1 MDPLHEICLP
11 YSRKD
16 IVVNLV
22 VWEGHS
28 TRIVHMEQADMPDLH
43 DLKAINFQWKPIQL
57 S

>member
-1 MDPLHEICLP
+1 MDLIHELCLP

-22 VWEGHS
+22 VWEDHS
-28 TRIVHMEQADMPDLH
+28 IVHMEQADMPDLH
-43 DLKAINFQWKPIQL
+43 DLTAINFQWKPIQH